1 MTFQEWMEVIVM
13 LLCFVLA
20 ALASGTETALTS
32 VGRLR
37 VRYLAEQGSKAAA
50 TLQRLRSDPNR
61 FLSTVL
67 FTNTLAL
74 IVASTATALLSE
86 SLYTRWGVPAEWRL
100 WLTLADSVALSIV
113 LLILAEVTPKTLA
126 LANAE
131 RVALAAAVPVDR
143 LATFLSPILWAV
155 TLISRGLTGGRA
167 ARAPYL
173 TEEELITALHVSE
186 EAGVI
191 EEQEHQMIHGII
203 EIGDKTVREIMIP
216 RTDIV
221 AVEKEAGLREIVKL
235 FKQHR
240 HTRMPV
246 YEENIDHVLGLIHTK
261 DLLLFYTLSSSQKFD
276 MDKVLRPIEFTP
288 EQKKVDELL
297 NDMRTKKQHMV
308 IVVDEYGGTAGMVTL
323 EDLLEEIVGE
333 IRDEYDTGEQDLL
346 QVLNDHEVRVDAG
359 FPLEEL
365 NERLRLGIEESGDYD
380 SVGGYVHAM
389 LGKIA
394 EEGDSFQSGRAKW
407 VVEKVKGRRIEM
419 VRLISE
425 EPLPDESVHSSGT
438 THAYLEEGTG
448 HIS

>member
-1 MTFQEWMEVIVM
+1 MTGQESLEVVVM

-37 VRYLAEQGSKAAA
+37 VRFLAEQGSKAAA
-50 TLQRLRSDPNR
+50 TLQRLRADPNR

-74 IVASTATALLSE
+74 IVASTASALLSD
-86 SLYTRWGVPAEWRL
+86 SVFTRWGVAEGWRL
-100 WLTLADSVALSIV
+100 WLTLLDSVLLSVI
-113 LLILAEVTPKTLA
+113 LLIVAEVTPKTLA
-126 LANAE
+126 IAHAE
-131 RVALAAAVPVDR
+131 RVALAAAVPVDT
-143 LATFLSPILWAV
+143 LATFLTPILWAV
-155 TLISRGLTGGRA
+155 TIISRGLTGGRGS
-167 ARAPYL
+167 RAPYL

-216 RTDIV
+216 RTDII
-221 AVEKEAGLREIVKL
+221 AIPKDASLRDIVRL
-235 FKQHR
+235 FKEHR

-246 YEENIDHVLGLIHTK
+246 YEDNIDHVIGLIHTK

-297 NDMRTKKQHMV
+297 NEMRTKKQHMV
-308 IVVDEYGGTAGMVTL
+308 IVVDEYGGTAGLVTL

-333 IRDEYDTGEQDLL
+333 IRDEYDTAEQDLL
-346 QVLNDHEVRVDAG
+346 TIIDDHRARVDAG

-365 NERLRLGIEESGDYD
+365 NDRLRLGIEESGDYD

-394 EEGDSFQSGRAKW
+394 EEGDSFTSGRVRW
-407 VVEKVKGRRIEM
+407 VVEKVKGRRIET

-425 EPLPDESVHSSGT
+425 EPWPEVAAGIEGSPHSIV
-438 THAYLEEGTG
+438 EEGTG